1 MRADRHLGLALAFA
15 LVMGG
20 CAASQKSAPPA
31 SAPGGGAQEAPE
43 STGGDL
49 LQKQEREAEPG
60 TPAFGGQFAQPPPA
74 ALDDAESLLERDFK
88 DVARA
93 LGTAKDCDTAKKALD
108 SMKRSASRICDLNGP
123 SDPGARCAKARDRV
137 DAAGENIRR
146 GCGP

>member
-1 MRADRHLGLALAFA
+1 MTADRHLGLALAVA
-15 LVMGG
+15 LVMAG
-20 CAASQKSAPPA
+20 CAAPQKSVPPA
-31 SAPGGGAQEAPE
+31 AAPSGGAEAPE
-43 STGGDL
+43 STDGDL
-49 LQKQEREAEPG
+49 LQKKESEAGPG

-93 LGTAKDCDTAKKALD
+93 LGTAKDCETAKKALD

-123 SDPGARCAKARDRV
+123 DDPGERCAKARDRV
-137 DAAGENIRR
+137 DAASENVRR